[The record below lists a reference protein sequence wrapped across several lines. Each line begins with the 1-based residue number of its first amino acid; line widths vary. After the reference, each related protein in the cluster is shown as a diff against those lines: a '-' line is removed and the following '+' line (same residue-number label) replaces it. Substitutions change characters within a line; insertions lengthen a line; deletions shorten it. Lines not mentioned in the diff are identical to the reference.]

1 MISPAHK
8 KRGAT
13 KADTG
18 LRYPGLGPMR
28 TFLGDARWA
37 LRSWGTRSWFIGF
50 VFILACASAA
60 AYSNRHTAI
69 FGLPIMLFNLGILGT
84 RRIWYLRSWRGEQFE
99 GRELWSLTRSFFA
112 RFLRLGLLCSVSI
125 LLPAIVVIGMEA
137 HRQPPGTTPAVPF
150 GLSVFIL
157 GVVVILDAAL
167 TFVVP
172 ALAFSTDSV
181 SDAFGTGLATIKAI
195 WPSCAWYVV
204 TP

>member
-18 LRYPGLGPMR
+18 LRYFGPGPMR

-69 FGLPIMLFNLGILGT
+69 FGLPI
-84 RRIWYLRSWRGEQFE
+84 
-99 GRELWSLTRSFFA
+99 LTSSFFA
-112 RFLRLGLLCSVSI
+112 RFLRLGLLCSVPT

-137 HRQPPGTTPAVPF
+137 HRQPPGTTPAVAF

-157 GVVVILDAAL
+157 GVIVILDAAL

-181 SDAFGTGLATIKAI
+181 SDAFGTGLATIEAT